1 MSPCAVHILLTPKKD
16 GSWRICIVNRAINKI
31 MIKYYFSILRLHD
44 MLDMMYGV
52 TIFSKIDL
60 KSDYHQIRIH
70 PEDEWNTIFNTKNE
84 LYE

>member
-1 MSPCAVHILLTPKKD
+1 
-16 GSWRICIVNRAINKI
+16 

-84 LYE
+84 LYEWMVMPSGQTNAPVPLCKWLFKYYDLL